1 MAASGTGDDG
11 RDGGAL
17 RQAPEPRPLDGGAV
31 PVQSRPDDDILAFRP
46 QKRASPLRVLALLG
60 VSILVTAVLFRAVVE
75 VLRAVLDP

>member
-17 RQAPEPRPLDGGAV
+17 RPAAEPRPQDAAAAPARL
-31 PVQSRPDDDILAFRP
+31 RPDDDILAFQPR
-46 QKRASPLRVLALLG
+46 KRASPLRVLGLLV

-75 VLRAVLDP
+75 VMRAILEP